1 MGDSRSPRKF
11 RKASY
16 WVLSALLIIALFI
29 ISFGAYA
36 ILFENHL
43 TFSKILG
50 PAFRAIGLA
59 ILLTGIIR
67 PASLI
72 KSITK
77 KEPSEINSL
86 AANALLIMGFA
97 GLGLGFII
105 GGLVYGL
112 TSQARF
118 LFFCVSMPAFTL
130 LVASFIAGR

>member
-1 MGDSRSPRKF
+1 MRDSSSPRKF

-50 PAFRAIGLA
+50 SVFGAIGLA
-59 ILLTGIIR
+59 ILLTGILR

-77 KEPSEINSL
+77 KEPSEINSV
-86 AANALLIMGFA
+86 AANALLGMGFA

-105 GGLVYGL
+105 GGVVYGS
-112 TSQARF
+112 TSEAKI
-118 LFFCVSMPAFTL
+118 LFFCLCVPAFTL
-130 LVASFIAGR
+130 LVGSFIAGK

>member
-50 PAFRAIGLA
+50 SAFGAIGLA

-77 KEPSEINSL
+77 KEPSEINSV

-112 TSQARF
+112 TSQVRF